1 VRAANLAIAVGAIL
15 VSAAIL
21 YGSRSYPFWARTA
34 PGTGFMPVLLGL
46 VGLGLG
52 LALLIGALRERKSE
66 ALDLPDRATRPR
78 IAGAM
83 LGLTL
88 AVFLTPIVGLLL
100 GQVIFMLFMLLGL
113 QRRPIVP
120 SVATT
125 AITAGLIYGVFMQWL
140 RVPLPRGPLGF

>member
-1 VRAANLAIAVGAIL
+1 MRAANLAIAVAAIL
-15 VSAAIL
+15 VSAAVL

-52 LALLIGALRERKSE
+52 LTLLIGALRGRRAEP
-66 ALDLPDRATRPR
+66 LDVPERATRAR

-83 LGLTL
+83 AGLAL
-88 AVFLTPIVGLLL
+88 AVFLTPILGLLL
-100 GQVIFMLFMLLGL
+100 GQIIFMLFMLLGL
-113 QRRPIVP
+113 ERRPIVP